1 MVLLNVQNPPNSSN
15 FPHPLSPN
23 PQSKQ
28 LEDTIRY
35 IGETEFPD
43 TWKNIFPDIMAKLSN
58 PNDYS
63 NLLGALVGL
72 KALVKNH
79 QFLSGKDRIPL
90 EYMVEDT
97 FQILS
102 NLVKSLL
109 NTHNEQTERLLQ
121 IIVKI
126 FYFSICVR
134 FFVR

>member
-1 MVLLNVQNPPNSSN
+1 MVLLNVQNPPSSSN
-15 FPHPLSPN
+15 LSYHQPSN
-23 PQSKQ
+23 PESKQ

-35 IGETEFPD
+35 IAETEFPE

-58 PNDYS
+58 PSDYA

-97 FQILS
+97 FMILS
-102 NLVKSLL
+102 DLVKSLL
-109 NTHNEQTERLLQ
+109 NTQNEQTERLLQ

-126 FYFSICVR
+126 FYFAICVR
-134 FFVR
+134 YFHF